1 MKASVPLMVL
11 ILLSTVVIAQSN
23 VNQTIANMSNT
34 HIREIAAGNITA
46 TIGSYVSSP
55 FIFINMNYSNFS
67 NTYYGPSGITSALTN
82 LTSLGTPYTSYISN
96 SSVVEI
102 NSTEYVINRNI
113 WFVSNNLTYTLQ
125 IPYSATYAYTN
136 GSWLIEAE
144 WFGTSSN
151 AGSVLTGVQLPAN
164 LTTTTVPQTVETVNT
179 TTTTAT
185 TTLLYTI
192 PGQNGTQNST
202 STSTSTGQGQPNLL
216 IIVAAILLVAIVIL
230 YVLTMRKKA

>member
-1 MKASVPLMVL
+1 MKASAPLMIL

-23 VNQTIANMSNT
+23 VNQTITNMSNT
-34 HIREIAAGNITA
+34 HIQEIAEGNITA

-67 NTYYGPSGITSALTN
+67 NTYYSPSGITSALTN

-102 NSTEYVINRNI
+102 NSTEYVVNRDI

-144 WFGTSSN
+144 WFGTDSN
-151 AGSVLTGVQLPAN
+151 AGSVLTGVQTPAN

-202 STSTSTGQGQPNLL
+202 STSTGQSQPNLL

-230 YVLTMRKKA
+230 YILTMRKKA